1 LNPGLE
7 RGDLTLQLAEVA
19 FENLAPAALAREP
32 SLDPSQSLRDRVI
45 LVLQALE
52 SPIYLVEVPEHLL
65 TQLGD
70 LAVQPIEATV
80 DRREAMLDRRE
91 ATVDRRETAVDRR
104 ELVAEELDQLRVFG
118 RSHGLCLTCL
128 VVPCKCVRLWTD
140 KGAVSGA
147 CPGSGRDPCVPP
159 ARPLWFRSV
168 GHLEEPR
175 APLERGAK
183 PPSAA
188 TIRLVITDDH
198 AVVLKGLQALFGAE
212 PDLAVVADCTTGEQ
226 TIEAV
231 RKHRPD
237 VLVLDLR
244 MRGLDGLA
252 VLRTMNEQGICPR
265 TVLLTAEID
274 DEQTLEAVRLGAV
287 AVVLK
292 EMAPHLLVECIRK
305 VHAGERWVERKS
317 VGRALD
323 VLLRR
328 ETGLQELRKVLTNR
342 ELDIVRMIVLGLRNA
357 EIAHRLSLSEGT
369 VKSHL
374 HHVYEKLGVD
384 SRVGLLLL
392 AQRKGLK

>member
-1 LNPGLE
+1 
-7 RGDLTLQLAEVA
+7 
-19 FENLAPAALAREP
+19 
-32 SLDPSQSLRDRVI
+32 
-45 LVLQALE
+45 
-52 SPIYLVEVPEHLL
+52 
-65 TQLGD
+65 
-70 LAVQPIEATV
+70 
-80 DRREAMLDRRE
+80 M
-91 ATVDRRETAVDRR
+91 
-104 ELVAEELDQLRVFG
+104 
-118 RSHGLCLTCL
+118 
-128 VVPCKCVRLWTD
+128 
-140 KGAVSGA
+140 
-147 CPGSGRDPCVPP
+147 
-159 ARPLWFRSV
+159 
-168 GHLEEPR
+168 GHVEEPR
-175 APLERGAK
+175 APLGRGAK

-252 VLRTMNEQGICPR
+252 VLKTLNEQGICPR

-305 VHAGERWVERKS
+305 VHAGERWVERQS

-323 VLLRR
+323 ALLRR
-328 ETGLQELRKVLTNR
+328 ETGLRDLRKVLTNR

-357 EIAHRLSLSEGT
+357 EIARRLSLSEGT

-374 HHVYEKLGVD
+374 HNVYEKLSVD
-384 SRVGLLLL
+384 SRMGLLLL